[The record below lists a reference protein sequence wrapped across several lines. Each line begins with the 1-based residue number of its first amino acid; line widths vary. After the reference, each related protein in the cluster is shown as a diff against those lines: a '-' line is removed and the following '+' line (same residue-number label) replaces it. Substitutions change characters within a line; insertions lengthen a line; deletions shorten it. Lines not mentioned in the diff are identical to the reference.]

1 MPCRFLSLFAC
12 FSLAVL
18 LTGCQPGVGE
28 VGETTSKTE
37 LEQYLADN
45 PDAANATMAELD
57 E

>member
-1 MPCRFLSLFAC
+1 MPCRFLALFAC
-12 FSLAVL
+12 CSLTFL
-18 LTGCQPGVGE
+18 LTGCEPSVGE

-37 LEQYLADN
+37 LEQYLEDN